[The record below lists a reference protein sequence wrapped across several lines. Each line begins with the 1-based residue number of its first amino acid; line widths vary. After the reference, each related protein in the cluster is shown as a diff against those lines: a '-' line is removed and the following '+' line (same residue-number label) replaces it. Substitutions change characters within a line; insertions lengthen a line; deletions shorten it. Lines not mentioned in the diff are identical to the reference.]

1 MEATDNITTTEN
13 PTRRTRLRRTARL
26 LVAMVALAI
35 PLAVLGNAAPAGATG
50 ASGAATGRAAAY
62 CGTSSTSRTHPHG
75 VTKVKITINRYCAG
89 ATFVTI
95 KLSDTKCDGR
105 SAKVELG
112 NVGTWTNSNG
122 CGTTK
127 TWSFGANSSHGM
139 PNSGTIKV
147 CQWAAN
153 SVTWST
159 VSCFNMGVPAR

>member
-1 MEATDNITTTEN
+1 VKTSENTTDRA
-13 PTRRTRLRRTARL
+13 PRLRRSASFLAALLTLALPL
-26 LVAMVALAI
+26 LV
-35 PLAVLGNAAPAGATG
+35 LGSASPAD
-50 ASGAATGRAAAY
+50 AAAY
-62 CGTSSTSRTHPHG
+62 CGSTSLSKPHPDG
-75 VTKVKITINRYCAG
+75 VAKVNVTINRYCAG
-89 ATFVTI
+89 ATYVTI

-147 CQWAAN
+147 CLWAAN
-153 SVTWST
+153 SLTWSS
-159 VSCFNMGVPAR
+159 VSCTNMTVPRL